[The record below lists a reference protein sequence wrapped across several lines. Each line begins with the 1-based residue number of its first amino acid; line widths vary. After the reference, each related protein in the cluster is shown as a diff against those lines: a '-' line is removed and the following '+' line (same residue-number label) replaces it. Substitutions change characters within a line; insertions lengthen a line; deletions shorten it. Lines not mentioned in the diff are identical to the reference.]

1 MTQLANIRCRWLS
14 TADHIVR
21 AARHYEGA
29 AQILIRRAVM
39 SARAYTTL
47 TPSKQLPDI
56 NRWNSSITVYLIETA
71 I

>member
-39 SARAYTTL
+39 SARAYITL

>member
-39 SARAYTTL
+39 SARAYITL

-56 NRWNSSITVYLIETA
+56 NRWNSSITIYLIETA
-71 I
+71 L